1 MRRAFD
7 SQPALFA
14 TPALLDHPALQALDE
29 VEALIDW
36 SRLAPLLPQGRGR
49 TGRPGWPAMTLFR
62 ALLLGLWHEL
72 SDVKLEGQLARDLV
86 FRRFCRLELDQAP
99 PDASALGRFRMEL
112 EREGRLQTLLDEINA
127 GLAEA
132 GVVLEEGRVAIVDA
146 TVVEAARS
154 RRATA
159 DPEAGSRVKLDGQ
172 GRRKGVWGWQAFVNA
187 DEDGFIHATAITPG
201 NRHEITALH
210 RLMRGGERQLYA
222 DAAYSAGWVR
232 RALARAGVD
241 DRVQRKGYRNR
252 PLGAADRA
260 RNREIAVTRGRVE
273 AIFGALKRSWG
284 LARTRF
290 LGEARNAAQLAL
302 TAIAWNLRKG
312 ATLRRS
318 GA

>member
-1 MRRAFD
+1 MRRSFD

-29 VEALIDW
+29 VEWLIDW
-36 SRLAPLLPQGRGR
+36 SRLEPLLPQGEGR

-62 ALLLGLWHEL
+62 ALLLGLWHDL
-72 SDVKLEGQLARDLV
+72 SDVQLEAQLARDLV

-99 PDASALGRFRMEL
+99 PQASTLGRFRMAL
-112 EREGRLQTLLDEINA
+112 EREGRLQTLLEEINA
-127 GLAEA
+127 GLAGA

-154 RRATA
+154 RRSTA

-172 GRRKGVWGWQAFVNA
+172 GRRRAVWGWQAFVNS
-187 DEDGFIHATAITPG
+187 DEDGFIHATALSPG
-201 NRHEITALH
+201 NRHEIRSLPRVIT
-210 RLMRGGERQLYA
+210 GGESQLYA

-232 RALARAGVD
+232 RALGRAGVA

-252 PLGAADRA
+252 PLDAADRA
-260 RNREIAVTRGRVE
+260 RNKEIAVTRGRVE